1 MPAVGGAM
9 KPNRA
14 KQWFIDRLMVE
25 QLPLLSAVKPRHS
38 RQLLVHAF
46 RSLSIIGRRCIGR
59 RRTNEI
65 LQDLVR
71 HNRQMLK
78 ER

>member
-38 RQLLVHAF
+38 RQLLVHVF
-46 RSLSIIGRRCIGR
+46 RSLNIIGR